1 MKISEAINDFVA
13 YQYSRRG
20 EDSSTAKGYRTT
32 LNQFLRYTGDKQ
44 CASVTNRHV
53 EDFFYGPGG
62 LMAEHE
68 AHAGHQVVKR
78 QPPLSP
84 GTHNLYRTRMVVW
97 VKWCMQRGYIRRDPT
112 INLHPMK
119 NPKKKRL
126 RYGPEVLLSLLEQA
140 KSPRDRIL
148 LAVACN
154 TGLRGS
160 EIVRIKVGDVDLAEG
175 FMDVV
180 IRKTGDV
187 DEQPITSDLDLELR
201 RWLVTYAK
209 DLGRPLHN
217 DDCLIPAQ
225 SGGLISHYETVDDGS
240 RKPVRHP
247 KYWKADTPL
256 KRPELAVKQ
265 ALGALGLPTDREGI
279 HTIRRSVA
287 RAYYDML
294 TEEKGDVAA
303 LRLTAALLHHAN
315 TTTTEVYLGLDAEK
329 VGRNRRMRGKPFLS
343 ALRPAKDNVLPMRS
357 AE

>member
-201 RWLVTYAK
+201 RWMTRYAK
-209 DLGRPLHN
+209 DIGRPLHAE
-217 DDCLIPAQ
+217 DYLIPSQ
-225 SGGLISHYETVDDGS
+225 RGGLITHYDDG
-240 RKPVRHP
+240 KPVRHP
-247 KYWKADTPL
+247 YFWKTDQPV
-256 KRPELAVKQ
+256 KRPEWVVKYS
-265 ALGALGLPTDREGI
+265 LEALGLPSDREGI

-287 RAYYDML
+287 RAYFDVL

-315 TTTTEVYLGLDAEK
+315 TQTTEVYLGLDAEK
-329 VGRNRRMRGKPFLS
+329 AGRNRRMRGRPFLS
-343 ALRPAKDNVLPMRS
+343 AMVPQENVVPIRKD
-357 AE
+357 A